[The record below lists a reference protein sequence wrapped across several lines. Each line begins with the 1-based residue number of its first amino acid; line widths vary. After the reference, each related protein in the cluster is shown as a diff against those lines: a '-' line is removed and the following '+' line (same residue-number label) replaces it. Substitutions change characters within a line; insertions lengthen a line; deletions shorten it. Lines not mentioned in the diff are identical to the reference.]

1 MARVS
6 RRKANSKNTNRNS
19 VRRNNN
25 RNNRNMGNK
34 SKRRNNNKRS
44 KNKRSRSKG
53 SRRRRSRRQS
63 QRGGDDNPPVKVNIW
78 CDDDNDTIGVWEGF
92 ESTTFKE
99 LKATNPRCPK
109 PCGEGDVCLDICPG
123 EPPDPVH
130 GPVTCGDVCEKCGYR
145 GDYGITS
152 LSTTVGNGCR
162 CTEIGTG
169 YQAEDVSTQAV

>member
-53 SRRRRSRRQS
+53 SRRRRKT
-63 QRGGDDNPPVKVNIW
+63 QRGGEEILCSVDVGLNSGVSGRFVSKDENQDCASACGTQWSSPVSEVQQRDAGGYGW
-78 CDDDNDTIGVWEGF
+78 DTVSL
-92 ESTTFKE
+92 ES
-99 LKATNPRCPK
+99 
-109 PCGEGDVCLDICPG
+109 
-123 EPPDPVH
+123 
-130 GPVTCGDVCEKCGYR
+130 
-145 GDYGITS
+145 
-152 LSTTVGNGCR
+152 VGC
-162 CTEIGTG
+162 CCK
-169 YQAEDVSTQAV
+169 